1 MTTTIGVCFLVG
13 RYKVLSYSFTT
24 SDTGYHTFGGW
35 RSQKRKAISLEMVKI
50 EEKSTRRTDLVYKE
64 DFKVHWSNQRG
75 YSAIFAN
82 FLEHTKT
89 YNTIYKCEINDG
101 VAIDCRK
108 MMLQR
113 HYGELCVL

>member
-1 MTTTIGVCFLVG
+1 MIPNKQNIVTTTIGVCFLVG

-64 DFKVHWSNQRG
+64 DFKVNQYKQKG
-75 YSAIFAN
+75 CSATSQK
-82 FLEHTKT
+82 FLVMSSTVRPQK
-89 YNTIYKCEINDG
+89 
-101 VAIDCRK
+101 
-108 MMLQR
+108 
-113 HYGELCVL
+113 